1 MVPPRALSSLAQVS
15 LELWDQQAEST
26 SGQRLSENLISSWCE
41 LWPLDFLFWLES
53 SSYPICPKAMDPP
66 PGSRHISAW
75 EGPRKLEQDYQSS
88 LRRRPCAKIIS
99 GTSDFMKSVPF
110 ANSVGQK
117 SPPSPPGSPGTG
129 LRGAT
134 QTGEHH
140 ENCYYPA
147 LLERKSFRESWRP
160 FLFRIW
166 KVQKMNG
173 KLK

>member
-1 MVPPRALSSLAQVS
+1 MFNKTWCGSTPCSKQPGTGQLGAMRPAGWVNLRPEALWEPHFFLMRITAPGFFILTGVIKLSHLPQSYGSTTRLQIHFCLGRTQEARA
-15 LELWDQQAEST
+15 
-26 SGQRLSENLISSWCE
+26 RLSELLKE
-41 LWPLDFLFWLES
+41 
-53 SSYPICPKAMDPP
+53 KAMCQD
-66 PGSRHISAW
+66 HLWDIWLHEIS
-75 EGPRKLEQDYQSS
+75 PLCKL
-88 LRRRPCAKIIS
+88 
-99 GTSDFMKSVPF
+99 
-110 ANSVGQK
+110 
-117 SPPSPPGSPGTG
+117 SPPGSPGTG